1 MATRYLWYEET
12 MVLSRLW
19 WMLVS
24 DYRWHQG
31 RAAPQVRCG
40 VAAAQ
45 SATQSCDGRRTVR
58 ALRSCGFALAAVVLS
73 AASQSER
80 WTRAQALA
88 AVAQPDPAVRVAGV
102 ERLAEVGLMVD
113 ADRLLSRL
121 GDIDPRVRV
130 AAESAVWSIWS
141 RSGDPEVDKLFVQGL
156 HQMRTAALDD
166 A

>member
-1 MATRYLWYEET
+1 
-12 MVLSRLW
+12 
-19 WMLVS
+19 
-24 DYRWHQG
+24 
-31 RAAPQVRCG
+31 
-40 VAAAQ
+40 
-45 SATQSCDGRRTVR
+45 
-58 ALRSCGFALAAVVLS
+58 
-73 AASQSER
+73 
-80 WTRAQALA
+80 
-88 AVAQPDPAVRVAGV
+88 VAQPDPAVRVAGV